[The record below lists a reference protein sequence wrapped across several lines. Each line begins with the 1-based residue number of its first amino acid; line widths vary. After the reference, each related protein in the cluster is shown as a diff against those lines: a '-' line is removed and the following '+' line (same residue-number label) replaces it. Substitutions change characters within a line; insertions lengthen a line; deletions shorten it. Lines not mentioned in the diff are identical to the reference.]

1 VQAVEKAVY
10 KSDLGLTPNT
20 AGTVIRIPLPPL
32 TEERRR
38 DITKVVRGDAEGAR
52 VAVRNVRRDVL
63 QDVKEALKE
72 KMISQDEE
80 KKAQEEIQKLTDK
93 HVAEIEQVLA
103 AKEKEIMQV

>member
-1 VQAVEKAVY
+1 MAIY

-20 AGTVIRIPLPPL
+20 AGSVIRVPLPPL

-38 DITKVVRGDAEGAR
+38 DITKVVRGDAENAR

-72 KMISQDEE
+72 KLISQDEE

-93 HVAEIEQVLA
+93 HVAEIDAALA